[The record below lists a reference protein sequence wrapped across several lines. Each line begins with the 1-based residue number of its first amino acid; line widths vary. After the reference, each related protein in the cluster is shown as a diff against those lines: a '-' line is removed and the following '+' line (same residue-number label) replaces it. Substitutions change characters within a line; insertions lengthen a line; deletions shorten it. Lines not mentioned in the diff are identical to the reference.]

1 MKIGYACTPLMV
13 PYKTTRK
20 LTLSN
25 YSEEK
30 ISLLIKDNLEDLYSI
45 LLYNNSKN
53 IKMFR
58 ISSDI
63 IPLGSHT
70 INNYNWWDNNR
81 KLLDKIGDYIKTN
94 NMRVSM
100 HPGQYTLLNS
110 PKKDVLEKSILDL
123 NFHCKFLDNLNLPP
137 SHKIILHVGG
147 VYNDKKSSISRFINE
162 YNNLDNSIKK
172 RLIIEN
178 DERFFSIYDLLEIN
192 SRCNIPII
200 FDNLHYECYGDM
212 SISIPELL
220 PLIQKTWDESDGP
233 MKVHYSIQDTT
244 KKLGA
249 HSQTIFIDTFL
260 EYLKSYDFSNI
271 DIMLEV
277 KDKEVSAIKTI
288 NSLNFLNNNFSYINF
303 INEVEAYKL
312 FVLEKLDYDGLSKL
326 KDLSTQNNFIK
337 LYNLIDS
344 LIYKEYD
351 EISFRRALN
360 QSFESIRNELNSKE
374 INHYNKNYKE
384 QSYLKCKE
392 YLKKISDKYNL
403 PLNNTYYFIYS

>member
-30 ISLLIKDNLEDLYSI
+30 IALLIKDNLEDLYSI
-45 LLYNNSKN
+45 LRYNNSKK
-53 IKMFR
+53 IKLFR

-63 IPLGSHT
+63 IPLGSHK
-70 INNYNWWDNNR
+70 INNYNWWDIN
-81 KLLDKIGDYIKTN
+81 KELLTKIGNYIKSN

-110 PKKDVLEKSILDL
+110 PKKDVVEKSILDL
-123 NFHCKFLDNLNLPP
+123 SFHCKFLDSLNLPS

-147 VYNDKKSSISRFINE
+147 VYNDKENAINRFVSE

-200 FDNLHYECYGDM
+200 FDNLHYECYGDT
-212 SISIPELL
+212 SISIPKLL
-220 PLIQKTWDESDGP
+220 PIIKKTWKDSDGD
-233 MKVHYSIQDTT
+233 MKVHYSIQDA
-244 KKLGA
+244 KKKRGA
-249 HSQTIFIDTFL
+249 HSPTIFIDTFL

-288 NSLNFLNNNFSYINF
+288 NSINFLKNNFSSINF
-303 INEVEAYKL
+303 LTEIESYKL
-312 FVLEKLDYDGLSKL
+312 FVLEKLDYSGLSKL
-326 KDLSTQNNFIK
+326 KDIDSQNNFIK
-337 LYNLIDS
+337 LYKFTDS
-344 LIYKEYD
+344 LIYEEYN

-374 INHYNKNYKE
+374 INHFNKNYKE

-403 PLNNTYYFIYS
+403 PLSSTYYFVY

>member
-30 ISLLIKDNLEDLYSI
+30 IALLIKDNLEDLYSI
-45 LLYNNSKN
+45 LRYNNSKN
-53 IKMFR
+53 IKLFR

-63 IPLGSHT
+63 IPLGSHK
-70 INNYNWWDNNR
+70 INNYNWWDIN
-81 KLLDKIGDYIKTN
+81 KELLTKIGNYIKSN

-100 HPGQYTLLNS
+100 YPGQYTLLNS
-110 PKKDVLEKSILDL
+110 PKKDVVEKSILDL
-123 NFHCKFLDNLNLPP
+123 SFHCKFLDSLNLPS

-147 VYNDKKSSISRFINE
+147 FYNDKENAINRFISE

-200 FDNLHYECYGDM
+200 FDNLHYECYGDT
-212 SISIPELL
+212 SISIPKLL
-220 PLIQKTWDESDGP
+220 PIIKKTWKDSDGD
-233 MKVHYSIQDTT
+233 MKVHYSIQDAT
-244 KKLGA
+244 KKRGA
-249 HSQTIFIDTFL
+249 HSPTIFIDTFL

-288 NSLNFLNNNFSYINF
+288 NSINFLKGNFSNINF
-303 INEVEAYKL
+303 STDIESYKL

-326 KDLSTQNNFIK
+326 KDIGSQNNFIK
-337 LYNLIDS
+337 LYNFTDS
-344 LIYKEYD
+344 LIYEEYN

-360 QSFESIRNELNSKE
+360 QSFESIRHELNSKE

-403 PLNNTYYFIYS
+403 PLNNTYYFVY

>member
-30 ISLLIKDNLEDLYSI
+30 IASLVKDNLEDLYSI
-45 LLYNNSKN
+45 LRYNNSKN
-53 IKMFR
+53 INLFR

-63 IPLGSHT
+63 IPLGSHK
-70 INNYNWWDNNR
+70 INNYNWWDNNQD
-81 KLLDKIGDYIKTN
+81 LLNKIGEYVKSN

-110 PKKDVLEKSILDL
+110 PKKEVVDKSILDL
-123 NFHCKFLDNLNLPP
+123 NYHCRFLDSLNLPP
-137 SHKIILHVGG
+137 NHKIILHVGG
-147 VYNDKKSSISRFINE
+147 VYNDKTSAINRFVNE
-162 YNNLDNSIKK
+162 YNNLDSSIKK

-200 FDNLHYECYGDM
+200 FDNLHYECYGDT
-212 SISIPELL
+212 SISIPNLL
-220 PLIQKTWDESDGP
+220 PIIKKTWKDSDGD
-233 MKVHYSIQDTT
+233 MKVHYSIQDST
-244 KKLGA
+244 KKRGA
-249 HSQTIFIDTFL
+249 HSPTIFIDTFL

-277 KDKEVSAIKTI
+277 KDKEVSTIKAI
-288 NSLNFLNNNFSYINF
+288 NSVNFLNNNFSNINF
-303 INEVEAYKL
+303 STEIEAYKL
-312 FVLEKLDYDGLSKL
+312 FALEKLDYCGLSKL
-326 KDLSTQNNFIK
+326 KDIGSQNNFIK
-337 LYNLIDS
+337 LYNFIDS
-344 LIYKEYD
+344 LIYEEYN

-403 PLNNTYYFIYS
+403 PLNNTYYFVY